1 MIKQFDDVL
10 EYVQMLCDDQ
20 WPDFVEDEEGIYFQ
34 PSRFPHSFACR
45 YNDNSIEFMPDK
57 NNFLMDDE
65 LINAMNIFGLDVDKF
80 WMAMLFIYDYI
91 TKSCINAH
99 RHETSIAKKLEGICS
114 ILEND
119 GSTLTAK
126 CKGCKSVVVESKH
139 DRVALIEGIKI
150 LLEVKRNDS
159 YGYIQYNGSPLNPFK
174 QGTVTE
180 SDTKQI
186 VFAARLYKKLF
197 DLLEVSKIRKRGT
210 PEMRL
215 DKYTLISR
223 LLYITGIARNDVYNL
238 NNERLKKDLKDYK
251 GVEMDTYSIAY
262 L

>member
-1 MIKQFDDVL
+1 
-10 EYVQMLCDDQ
+10 
-20 WPDFVEDEEGIYFQ
+20 
-34 PSRFPHSFACR
+34 
-45 YNDNSIEFMPDK
+45 MPDK
-57 NNFLMDDE
+57 NNFLVDDE
-65 LINAMNIFGLDVDKF
+65 LINALNVFGLDVDKF

-91 TKSCINAH
+91 TLSCINAH
-99 RHETSIAKKLEGICS
+99 RHETSIAEKLEGICS
-114 ILEND
+114 ILEKD
-119 GSTLTAK
+119 GATLTAK

-139 DRVALIEGIKI
+139 DRNALIEGIKI
-150 LLEVKRNDS
+150 LLDIKLNDP
-159 YGYIQYNGSPLNPFK
+159 YGNIQYNGRPLNPFE

-197 DLLEVSKIRKRGT
+197 ELLGVTKIRKRGT

-215 DKYTLISR
+215 DKDTLISR
-223 LLYITGIARNDVYNL
+223 FLYITGIARNDVYNL

-251 GVEMDTYSIAY
+251 GVEMETFSRSY